1 MRERMKVLDTRELII
16 SAVFAGVV
24 CAATL
29 IIRIPVPATSGYIN
43 LGDSMVFVSALLFGA
58 RIGGFAGGVGSA
70 IADIMGGYGSWAP
83 FTLIIKG
90 TEGYVAGHISRRGT
104 VVSKKTVNIF
114 FSIIIISVGLL
125 GLYMFQNPETGTLG
139 AAMKEL
145 NILIVI
151 GGFYMLFLTFGI
163 PYSIMAVAAGGL
175 IMVTGYFVVEVA
187 LYGVPA
193 AIAELPGNLF
203 QAGSGLLIAVPL
215 VKAVKKAVPERF

>member
-1 MRERMKVLDTRELII
+1 MGRALCALHVRYYCYKKRWNTTPMRERMKVLDTRELII

-90 TEGYVAGHISRRGT
+90 TEGYVAGHISRRYC
-104 VVSKKTVNIF
+104 
-114 FSIIIISVGLL
+114 SV
-125 GLYMFQNPETGTLG
+125 
-139 AAMKEL
+139 
-145 NILIVI
+145 
-151 GGFYMLFLTFGI
+151 
-163 PYSIMAVAAGGL
+163 
-175 IMVTGYFVVEVA
+175 
-187 LYGVPA
+187 
-193 AIAELPGNLF
+193 
-203 QAGSGLLIAVPL
+203 
-215 VKAVKKAVPERF
+215 